1 MIKAQNLQPTVSV
14 IIPVYNAARYLEQT
28 VRSVLKQSFA
38 DYEIL
43 LVDDCSTD
51 GSQELLFRLREA
63 DDRIRVLINE
73 ENLGVALTRN
83 RAIEESRG
91 TFLAFLDADDL
102 WRPEKLEKQ
111 LALAA
116 QTNADLLYSSYSFVD
131 QNRQPCGRA
140 FSVRP
145 RADFESMLRRNEIGC
160 STAMVRRSA
169 LGAHR
174 FLKVF
179 YHEDYVLWMELLKDG
194 CIAVGSPEVLVD
206 YRILPGSRSYR
217 KLYSARMRWNIYRK
231 ALHLPLWKSVLSFVA
246 YAVNGLMKYRL

>member
-1 MIKAQNLQPTVSV
+1 MIKAHDLRPMVSV

-28 VRSVLKQSFA
+28 VQSVLKQSFA
-38 DYEIL
+38 NYEIL
-43 LVDDCSTD
+43 LVDDGSTD
-51 GSQELLFRLREA
+51 GSKELLFRLQEA
-63 DDRIRVLINE
+63 DDRIRVLVNE

-102 WRPEKLEKQ
+102 WLPEKLEKQ

-116 QTNADLLYSSYSFVD
+116 RTGADLLYSSYSFVD
-131 QNRQPCGRA
+131 QDGQPCGRSFLA
-140 FSVRP
+140 RP
-145 RADFESMLRRNEIGC
+145 CVDFDSMLLRNEIGC

-174 FLKVF
+174 FLESF

-194 CIAVGSPEVLVD
+194 CIAAGVPEILAD

-217 KLYSARMRWNIYRK
+217 KLRSAHMRWTIYRK
-231 ALHLPLWKSVLSFVA
+231 ALRLPLWKSILSFVA